1 MALLPRVGGL
11 DQLRRIPQ
19 YFRSKIPNAEN
30 WSVIDPRDRLW
41 EDAYRNRWA
50 YDKVVRSTHGVNC
63 TGSCSWKV
71 YVKDGIVTWE
81 TQQTDYPTNGPGKPE
96 YEPRGCPRGASYSWY
111 IYSPLRVRYPY
122 VRGKLWRLWQR
133 ALSESG
139 GDSVKAWTSI
149 VENPERAREYKS
161 ARGLGGFV
169 RVADVDAYRLIAAS
183 LVHTIQ
189 KYGPD
194 RIVGFTPIPAMSMVS
209 FSSGSRFLALI
220 GGTMLSFY
228 EWYADLPPASPQ
240 IWGEQT
246 DVPES
251 ADWYN
256 SGYLVMWG
264 SNVPITRT
272 PDAHFM
278 VEARYRGTGVVAVSP
293 DYTDNVKFAD
303 TWMPVNPGTDGA
315 LGMGMTHVILKEF
328 HTDRRTEYF
337 DGYVRRYTDLPFL
350 VVLRP
355 EGDAYTPGRYLRSI
369 DTGSSEPHG
378 EWKCTVWDSRRK
390 AIVAPLGSI
399 GHRWEDNGRWNLDLG
414 QGEDRIEPALTF
426 LGEEDVVAPVRFP
439 DFSPHGVGSFT
450 RSVPAHRVSHNGE
463 PCLVTTV
470 FDLLTAELG
479 ISRGLPG
486 DFPKDYDDPRPYTP
500 AWQEAVTGVDRR
512 LCMRVA
518 REFAENAELTHGRSM
533 IIMGSGINQWLHTDM
548 TYRSILNLVLLT
560 GSQGVNGGGWAHY
573 VGQEKVRPLEGWQT
587 ISAGLDWNRSP
598 RLQNATSFFYF
609 ATDQW
614 RYEQRPAD
622 ELLAP
627 WIGERWKGRQFADYN
642 VLAARLGWLPSY
654 PQFDRNSIE
663 VASAARAQGARTDD
677 EAGRY
682 IAQQLQSRRLKFA
695 IEDPDDPN
703 SFPRVFFMWR
713 ANVISAS
720 GKGHEYFL
728 RHLLGTK
735 NAVLGTDSHSARPGE
750 VTWRASA
757 PEGKLDL
764 LVTLDFRM
772 SGSALYSDVVLP
784 AASWYEK
791 FDLSSTDMHPFVHPF
806 NPAIDPVWES
816 KSDWSTFGGIAKEFS
831 GLARDHFPS
840 PVADL
845 VTFPLTHDTPDEI
858 AQPFGEVQDWSRG
871 EARAVPG
878 VNLPHVRIV
887 ERDYP
892 GLYDRMVALGPLVRD
907 AGFSIKGVQ
916 CSTETEFA
924 ELANELGTFPS
935 GVAQGCPRID
945 EDQKVCEAILRLSGA
960 TNGRLAVRAWRS
972 LEHRTGQKLSDLAE
986 GRSDEVVRFK
996 DLSVRPH
1003 RVITTPVWS
1012 GIEAGGR
1019 QYSPFCLNVERK
1031 VPWRTLTGRQQ
1042 FYVDHELFRAFGET
1056 LPAYRPPYDLEVFE
1070 STDPGGAAAQGLV
1083 LPVRWITPHSKWS
1096 FHTTF
1101 SDNLRLL
1108 TLSRGGPSVFLNKD
1122 DAGKIAVRDN
1132 DWIECFNRNGVAV
1145 ARAIVTH
1152 RVPAGMA
1159 IMYHAQDRTVNVPG
1173 SAITK
1178 RRGGLHNSVTRIQL
1192 KPTQM
1197 VGGYAQLSF
1206 APNYYGP
1213 CGTQRDTRVLIRKL
1227 SEVDWRE
1234 D

>member
-1 MALLPRVGGL
+1 MPL
-11 DQLRRIPQ
+11 QLRRIPQ
-19 YFRSKIPNAEN
+19 YFRSKVPNAEN
-30 WSVIDPRDRLW
+30 WSALDPRDRRW
-41 EDAYRNRWA
+41 EDAYRQRWA
-50 YDKVVRSTHGVNC
+50 YDKVVRTTHGVNC

-81 TQQTDYPTNGPGKPE
+81 TQQTDYPTNGPGRPE

-122 VRGKLWRLWQR
+122 VRGRLWRLWQA
-133 ALSESG
+133 ALQENAN
-139 GDSVKAWTSI
+139 DPVQAWASI
-149 VENPERAREYKS
+149 VEDPKRSREYKA
-161 ARGLGGFV
+161 ARGMGGFV
-169 RVADVDAYRLIAAS
+169 RVSDADAYRLISAA
-183 LVHTIQ
+183 LLHTIRR
-189 KYGPD
+189 YGPD

-209 FSSGSRFLALI
+209 FSSGSRFLALL
-220 GGTMLSFY
+220 GGAMLSFY

-256 SGYLVMWG
+256 AGYLIMWG

-303 TWMPVNPGTDGA
+303 LWLPVRPGTDGA
-315 LGMGMTHVILKEF
+315 LGMGMTHVVLKEF
-328 HTDRRTEYF
+328 HADRRTEHF
-337 DGYVRRYTDLPFL
+337 DRYVRAYTDLPFL
-350 VVLRP
+350 VLLRP
-355 EGDAYTPGRYLRSI
+355 DGEAFLPDRYLRASDI
-369 DTGSSEPHG
+369 GSTEPKA
-378 EWKCTVWDSRRK
+378 EWKCTVWDTVRGN
-390 AIVAPLGSI
+390 VAVPPGSV
-399 GHRWEDNGRWNLDLG
+399 GHRWDEGGRWNLDLG
-414 QGEDRIEPALTF
+414 TGDGRIEPELTF
-426 LGEEDVVAPVRFP
+426 LSATSESRPVRFP
-439 DFSPHGVGSFT
+439 EFTSNGVGSFV
-450 RSVPAHRVSHNGE
+450 RSVPVRSIAVRGE
-463 PCLVTTV
+463 NRFVTTV
-470 FDLLTAELG
+470 FDLLSAQVG
-479 ISRGLPG
+479 VARGLAG
-486 DFPKDYDDPRPYTP
+486 DYPRHYDDPKPYTP
-500 AWQEAVTGVDRR
+500 AWQEARTGVDRK
-512 LCMRVA
+512 LCVRVA
-518 REFAENAELTHGRSM
+518 REFAQNASATGGRSM

-548 TYRSILNLVLLT
+548 TYRSILNLLLLT

-587 ISAGLDWNRSP
+587 VSAALDWDRSP

-614 RYEQRPAD
+614 RYEQRPAN

-627 WIGERWKGRQFADYN
+627 WGKDRWKGREFADFN

-654 PQFDRNSIE
+654 PQFERNPIDL
-663 VASAARAQGARTDD
+663 VRDARACGARTDD
-677 EAGRY
+677 EVTRY
-682 IAQQLQSRRLKFA
+682 VAEEVRARRLRFA
-695 IEDPDDPN
+695 IEEPDRPAN
-703 SFPRVFFMWR
+703 FPRVFFMWR
-713 ANVISAS
+713 ANVLSAS

-728 RHLLGTK
+728 RHLLGTQSSVGGDPGPK
-735 NAVLGTDSHSARPGE
+735 LRPQEVLGEEP
-750 VTWRASA
+750 A
-757 PEGKLDL
+757 PTGKLDL

-791 FDLSSTDMHPFVHPF
+791 YDLSSTDMHPFVHPF
-806 NPAIDPVWES
+806 TPAVDPVWES
-816 KSDWSTFGGIAKEFS
+816 KPDWDAFRD
-831 GLARDHFPS
+831 LARVFTSMAREAIPAPLS
-840 PVADL
+840 DL
-845 VTFPLTHDTPDEI
+845 VTIPLAHDTPDEI
-858 AQPFGEVQDWSRG
+858 AQPLGEVRDWSRG
-871 EARAVPG
+871 ETGPVPG
-878 VNLPHVRIV
+878 ITLPHLRVV
-887 ERDYP
+887 ERDYAH
-892 GLYDRMVALGPLVRD
+892 LYDRFVALGPLVRD
-907 AGFSIKGVQ
+907 LGFSVKGVQ
-916 CSTETEFA
+916 CDTAPEYA
-924 ELANELGTFPS
+924 ELASELGTVPD
-935 GVAQGCPRID
+935 GVAGGCPRL
-945 EDQKVCEAILRLSGA
+945 EDAREVCEAILRLSGA

-972 LEHRTGQKLSDLAE
+972 LEKRTGRSLRDLAE
-986 GRSDEVVRFK
+986 GRGEEVVRLS
-996 DLSVRPH
+996 DLTVRPH

-1012 GIEAGGR
+1012 GIESGGR
-1019 QYSPFCLNVERK
+1019 QYSAFCLNVERK

-1070 STDPGGAAAQGLV
+1070 PTDPGRPAADDGLT
-1083 LPVRWITPHSKWS
+1083 LTARWITPHSKWS

-1108 TLSRGGPSVFLNKD
+1108 TLFRGGPSVFVSRD
-1122 DAGKIAVRDN
+1122 DAAKIGIRDN

-1152 RVPAGMA
+1152 RVPPGMV

-1173 SAITK
+1173 SVLSGH
-1178 RRGGLHNSVTRIQL
+1178 RGGLHNSVTRIQM

-1206 APNYYGP
+1206 AQNYWGP
-1213 CGTQRDTRVLIRKL
+1213 CGTQRDARVLIRKL

-1234 D
+1234 

>member
-1 MALLPRVGGL
+1 MAL
-11 DQLRRIPQ
+11 QLRRIPQ
-19 YFRSKIPNAEN
+19 YFRSSIPNAEN
-30 WSVIDPRDRLW
+30 WSTVDPRDRRW
-41 EDAYRNRWA
+41 ESAYRSRWA

-81 TQQTDYPTNGPGKPE
+81 TQQTDYPTNGPGRPE

-111 IYSPLRVRYPY
+111 VYSPLRLRYPY
-122 VRGKLWRLWQR
+122 VRGRLWRLWQQALRESNNDAVR
-133 ALSESG
+133 AW
-139 GDSVKAWTSI
+139 ASI
-149 VENPERAREYKS
+149 VENPERARQYKT
-161 ARGLGGFV
+161 ARGMGGFV
-169 RVADVDAYRLIAAS
+169 RVPAADVYRLIAAS
-183 LVHTIQ
+183 LIHTIRR
-189 KYGPD
+189 YGPD

-209 FSSGSRFLALI
+209 FSSGSRFLGLL
-220 GGTMLSFY
+220 GGVMLSFY

-256 SGYLVMWG
+256 AGYLVMWG

-303 TWMPVNPGTDGA
+303 VWLPPHPGTDGA
-315 LGMGMTHVILKEF
+315 LGMGMTHVVLKEF
-328 HTDRRTEYF
+328 HADRRVDYF
-337 DGYVRRYTDLPFL
+337 DQYVRTYTDLPFL
-350 VVLRP
+350 VLLRP
-355 EGDAYTPGRYLRSI
+355 DGDAHLPDRYLRASDI
-369 DTGSSEPHG
+369 GSTEPRG
-378 EWKCTVWDSRRK
+378 DWKCTVWDSRHD
-390 AIVAPLGSI
+390 AVVVPPGSV
-399 GHRWEDNGRWNLDLG
+399 GHRWEDNGRWNLELG
-414 QGEDRIEPALTF
+414 EGESRIDPTLTF
-426 LGEEDVVAPVRFP
+426 LGDRAEVVPIRFP
-439 DFSPHGVGSFT
+439 DFSEHGVGSFV
-450 RSVPAHRVSHNGE
+450 RSVPARRVTAGGE
-463 PCLVTTV
+463 PRLVTTV
-470 FDLLTAELG
+470 YDLLMAEVG
-479 ISRGLPG
+479 IGRGLPG
-486 DFPKDYDDPRPYTP
+486 DYPKDFDDPKPYTP
-500 AWQEAVTGVDRR
+500 AWQEAITGVDRR
-512 LCMRVA
+512 LCIRVA
-518 REFAENAELTHGRSM
+518 REFAENAAITHGRSM

-587 ISAGLDWNRSP
+587 ISAGLDWSRTP

-614 RYEQRPAD
+614 RYEQRPSE

-627 WIGERWKGRQFADYN
+627 WGKDRWKDREFADYN
-642 VLAARLGWLPSY
+642 LLAARLGWLPSY
-654 PQFDRNSIE
+654 PQFDRNPMD
-663 VASAARAQGARTDD
+663 VASEARKQGARDPG
-677 EAGRY
+677 EVGSYVAKE
-682 IAQQLQSRRLKFA
+682 LESRRLKFA
-695 IEDPDDPN
+695 IEDPDSPAN
-703 SFPRVFFMWR
+703 FPRVFFMWR

-728 RHLLGTK
+728 RHLLGTQ
-735 NAVLGTDSHSARPGE
+735 NAVLGDDSRSVRPQGL
-750 VTWRASA
+750 VHRDPA
-757 PEGKLDL
+757 PSGKLDL

-772 SGSALYSDVVLP
+772 SGSALYSDIVLP

-791 FDLSSTDMHPFVHPF
+791 FDLSSTDMHPFVHCF
-806 NPAIDPVWES
+806 NPAVDPVWES
-816 KSDWSTFGGIAKEFS
+816 KPDWDTFRDIARAFSTMAQE
-831 GLARDHFPS
+831 HFPT
-840 PVADL
+840 PLPDL
-845 VTFPLTHDTPDEI
+845 VAMPLAHDTPDET
-858 AQPFGEVQDWSRG
+858 AQPLGEVNDWSRG
-871 EARAVPG
+871 EGRAVAG
-878 VNLPHVRIV
+878 ATLPHLQIV

-892 GLYDRMVALGPLVRD
+892 HVYDRFVSLGPLVRD
-907 AGFSIKGVQ
+907 MGFNVKGVQ
-916 CSTETEFA
+916 CDTAPEYAQLQS
-924 ELANELGTFPS
+924 ELGTFPE
-935 GVAQGCPRID
+935 GVARGCPRL
-945 EDQKVCEAILRLSGA
+945 EDAQQVCEAILRLSGS
-960 TNGRLAVRAWRS
+960 TNGRLAVRAWKS
-972 LEHRTGQKLSDLAE
+972 LEHRTGRALRDLAE
-986 GRSDEVVRFK
+986 GRGEEVVHFK
-996 DLSVRPH
+996 DLSSRPH
-1003 RVITTPVWS
+1003 RVITSPVWS
-1012 GIEAGGR
+1012 GIETGGR
-1019 QYSPFCLNVERK
+1019 QYSAFCLNVERK

-1056 LPAYRPPYDLEVFE
+1056 LPAYRPPYDLDVFE
-1070 STDPGGAAAQGLV
+1070 PTDPGKKAADSLT
-1083 LPVRWITPHSKWS
+1083 LPARWITPHSKWS

-1122 DAGKIAVRDN
+1122 DAAKIRVRDN

-1152 RVPAGMA
+1152 RVPPGMA

-1173 SAITK
+1173 SSITG
-1178 RRGGLHNSVTRIQL
+1178 RRGGLHNSVTRIQM

-1197 VGGYAQLSF
+1197 VGGYGQLSF

-1227 SEVDWRE
+1227 PEVDWHE